1 MGKAADVM
9 VRELTAVNERDTKTI
24 TASFSPECIKLVP
37 GARLQGGEQVAAWC
51 SALFEAFPDL
61 RITVTGVVEEAPFA
75 TVSGT
80 VTGTHLGT
88 LRTPGGDI
96 PPTGRPAE
104 FAFSE
109 TAEVRDGAMVSV
121 RLYFDR
127 LELLEQLGVIPAPA
141 NA

>member
-1 MGKAADVM
+1 MGEAADVL
-9 VRELTAVNERDTKTI
+9 VRELTAVNERDIKTI

-37 GARLQGGEQVAAWC
+37 GARMQGGEQVAEWC
-51 SALFEAFPDL
+51 SALFEAFPDFH
-61 RITVTGVVEEAPFA
+61 ITVTGVVEEAPFA
-75 TVSGT
+75 TVSGV
-80 VTGTHLGT
+80 VTGTHRGT

-96 PPTGRPAE
+96 PPTGRSAE
-104 FAFSE
+104 FTFSE
-109 TAEVRDGAMVSV
+109 TAEVRDGVMVSV